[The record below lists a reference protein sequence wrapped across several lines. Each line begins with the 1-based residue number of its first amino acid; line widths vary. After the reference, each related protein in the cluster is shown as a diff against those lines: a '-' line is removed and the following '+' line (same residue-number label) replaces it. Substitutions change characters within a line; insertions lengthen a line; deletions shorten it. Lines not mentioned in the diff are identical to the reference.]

1 MTHRG
6 AGKDPVHR
14 LSPGEGEDL
23 SMGSTSAENE
33 GAAGVGRRALIKRS
47 AALGLASLPAIGALT
62 AVSGCASS
70 GGGDQAKAKTGKKT
84 QKNPLG
90 VNTSAPMEF
99 VLFDGG
105 FGKEYAE
112 DAVKIY
118 RKNFPGAKVKF
129 SATQKIQS
137 TLQPRFNQGNPPDL
151 IDNSGAEQMDMGV
164 LVGKNQLADLT
175 ALLDAPS
182 YDDPKKKVRDTLRPG
197 IVEMGQFDGK
207 QVWILYYA
215 YTVYGVWYSQKA
227 LDALDEKYPET
238 WDEMLRVCQKA
249 KKKGMAGWTYAGK
262 YPYYI
267 PFSLYPMIAK
277 VGGRDVLE
285 AIDNLEP
292 NAWKHPA
299 VKTCFEAYYEL
310 YRKGYVLRGTPG
322 LDHIQ
327 SQTAWAQGKALFI
340 PNGSWVE
347 NESASVIPKDFQL
360 TVSAPTG
367 IDASDK
373 MPFGTIWAS
382 GGEPFIVPARAK
394 NPEGG
399 MEQLRIM
406 LSEASSKNFTTKVK
420 SLTAYNGGTT
430 GITLTPGLKS
440 GVAALEKAGDNVVN
454 PRIQDWYVQLEKE
467 KIGVAGLG
475 EMMAGRLTPAE
486 AVKKIQ
492 AYADETAKDSSV
504 KHYKHQ

>member
-1 MTHRG
+1 
-6 AGKDPVHR
+6 
-14 LSPGEGEDL
+14 
-23 SMGSTSAENE
+23 MGSTAHHRAE
-33 GAAGVGRRALIKRS
+33 GVGRRNLIKRS
-47 AALGLASLPAIGALT
+47 VALGLVATPGMGLLSA
-62 AVSGCASS
+62 CASS
-70 GGGDQAKAKTGKKT
+70 GGDGQEKAEQGKKT
-84 QKNPLG
+84 AKNPLG
-90 VNTSAPMEF
+90 VNDTAGLEF

-118 RKNFPGAKVKF
+118 EHDFPKAKVKF
-129 SATQKIQS
+129 AATQKIQS
-137 TLQPRFNQGNPPDL
+137 TLQPRFNQGTPPDL

-164 LVGKNQLADLT
+164 LVGKNQLTDLT

-197 IVEMGQFDGK
+197 IVEMGQFDGDP
-207 QVWILYYA
+207 VWILYYA

-227 LDALDEKYPET
+227 LDSLDAAYPET
-238 WDEMLRVCQKA
+238 WDDMLALCAKA
-249 KKKGMAGWTYAGK
+249 KKRGIAGWTYAGK

-267 PFSLYPMIAK
+267 PFSLYPMIGK
-277 VGGRDVLE
+277 VGGREVLD

-299 VKTCFEAYYEL
+299 VKACFEAYYEL
-310 YRKGYVLRGTPG
+310 YKKGYILQGTPG

-327 SQTAWAQGKALFI
+327 SQTAWAKGKALFL

-347 NESASVIPKDFQL
+347 NESANVIPSDFGL
-360 TVSAPTG
+360 AVSAPSG
-367 IDASDK
+367 LDSSDK
-373 MPFGTIWAS
+373 LPFGTIWAS
-382 GGEPFIVPARAK
+382 GGEPFIVPAKAK
-394 NPEGG
+394 NAEGG

-406 LSEASSKNFTTKVK
+406 LSEASSKNFTAKVK
-420 SLTAYNGGTT
+420 SLTAFNGGTS

-440 GVAALEKAGDNVVN
+440 GVAALENAGSNVVN
-454 PRIQDWYVQLEKE
+454 PRLQDWYVQLQKE
-467 KIGVAGLG
+467 KIGVSGLG

-486 AVKKIQ
+486 AIKKIQ
-492 AYADETAKDSSV
+492 AFADEAAKDSSI